1 MTSPVVRVTCISFG
15 SRPTIDAIAVRQIA
29 STSKDGAAGAS
40 DMLAD
45 NIVNVINLETKS
57 IGVCPLSPVRFLT
70 FSPELY
76 KLYETDAPDIE
87 PDELI
92 VKAIARG
99 PPGDLFL
106 FSFVQ

>member
-1 MTSPVVRVTCISFG
+1 MVRVTCIIFG
-15 SRPTIDAIAVRQIA
+15 SRPIIDAIAARQIA
-29 STSKDGAAGAS
+29 STSKDGAADAS

-57 IGVCPLSPVRFLT
+57 IGVCPLSPDRFLT

-76 KLYETDAPDIE
+76 KLYETEAPDIE
-87 PDELI
+87 SDELI

-106 FSFVQ
+106 FSFVQFLT